1 MKKHFLVVTL
11 ICFSFMLHGQIS
23 ITMNDAVSTALRFAN
38 REYRDTEPV
47 YSLSDVVGT
56 TPKIEN
62 GDTLLFLSALAIAT
76 EWHE

>member
-38 REYRDTEPV
+38 REYLDTEPV
-47 YSLSDVVGT
+47 YFLAETHCFT
-56 TPKIEN
+56 TQTPIHLKKNFHPMSQNGPKMC
-62 GDTLLFLSALAIAT
+62 F
-76 EWHE
+76 

>member
-1 MKKHFLVVTL
+1 
-11 ICFSFMLHGQIS
+11 MLHGQIS